1 MATGYKIKLSD
12 DLGMVDMGQ
21 EPQLPQANPY
31 QQQALPQTS
40 FQYPYEGVGYGLLD
54 TMLPGQPF
62 HRANKYAIEK
72 HKLGMAE
79 EAFKNTREAS
89 ALNLDAAKRLQAFQK
104 LSTDFAPELL
114 SMSNKQSEHYQ
125 DLTRL
130 APIVNRNPEYQQF
143 FGGRLNITKAA
154 PDDDE
159 GKDAPPKFNV
169 EVIDPQTGAH
179 IDSYRETAPALIDR
193 MHATLDSK
201 SRLALED
208 AVKAANLET
217 QRKLDLFKQFG
228 DAEAEVKQAVG
239 LTPTIWD
246 KYMSLKK
253 WFPDAE
259 DWQHR
264 KMAGLDLPQEWET
277 ISERPLKMGNDGVGV
292 LSKNRK
298 DASIKV
304 IPLKG
309 VKFSDLDEN
318 RGRKWATANDI
329 IRNLSSNTEEGRDGK
344 QRTVTNNKKAL
355 YLSILLKKKYGGKK
369 GNLDPDEYMDML
381 VEGARKYDNA
391 MAAAQRTYEK
401 LANDENQAGIHNQM
415 LQDYGS
421 EEGIVDKMVMQHLGL
436 TDDDV
441 FTKEKPQPALIQ
453 AGIKLYYDTVK
464 NPLTGDIP
472 EDAPDIDTFVT
483 DYVNKVLGRKKPSMT
498 KQAQNATPQTL
509 QANSVI
515 IDPKT
520 KQAYTYRDGK
530 LQKTSLPNG
539 GK

>member
-79 EAFKNTREAS
+79 EAFKNAREAS

-201 SRLALED
+201 SRFALED

-318 RGRKWATANDI
+318 RGRKWATALDMI
-329 IRNLSSNTEEGRDGK
+329 HKLSSKTEEGEDGK
-344 QRTVTNNKKAL
+344 TRAVTDSKKAR
-355 YLSILLKKKYGGKK
+355 YLAIMLKKNFAGK
-369 GNLDPDEYMDML
+369 GLPDPDGYL
-381 VEGARKYDNA
+381 NTIIEGADNYDNA
-391 MAAAQRTYEK
+391 MATAQRTYDQM
-401 LANDENQAGIHNQM
+401 ANDENKTAELKQLLDA
-415 LQDYGS
+415 YGS
-421 EEGIVDKMVMQHLGL
+421 PEGVLERIAMDTLGL
-436 TDDDV
+436 EDKDV
-441 FTKEKPQPALIQ
+441 FASPETISRKTAINLREEAMKLHAEK
-453 AGIKLYYDTVK
+453 YK
-464 NPLTGDIP
+464 NPLTGQP
-472 EDAPDIDTFVT
+472 VEGAEDLDTFV
-483 DYVNKVLGRKKPSMT
+483 DNYVNTALGRKGKRHYSGKEPLVLEEGHVRVNKKT
-498 KQAQNATPQTL
+498 GKQE
-509 QANSVI
+509 
-515 IDPKT
+515 
-520 KQAYTYRDGK
+520 TYR
-530 LQKTSLPNG
+530 NG
-539 GK
+539 QWVPTNFGGGR